1 MTYFKTR
8 VAACAAAALV
18 ALVATAGTAVA
29 QREARTERFRGL
41 AVQPAGLGAPTTLQV
56 ELVVTRWSTPE
67 EQDRLRTT
75 LLEQPKNV
83 LEVLSKMPEVGRI
96 ETPGSVGYALRYA
109 QKTTTSGTE
118 QILLLTDRPV
128 GFAEAVNS
136 GRTLD
141 YPITVIQLEM
151 KPSGKGEGKIAV
163 AARLI
168 PNRLGKEIMVEDW
181 NFTPI
186 VLQGIERQK

>member
-1 MTYFKTR
+1 MTHLTTR
-8 VAACAAAALV
+8 LATFAAAAAV
-18 ALVATAGTAVA
+18 ALAATAGTAAA
-29 QREARTERFRGL
+29 QREARTERFRAL
-41 AVQPAGLGAPTTLQV
+41 AVQPAGLGAPTTLMV
-56 ELVVTRWSTPE
+56 ELAITRWSTDA
-67 EQDRLRTT
+67 EQQKLRTT

-96 ETPGSVGYALRYA
+96 ETPGNVGYALRYA
-109 QKTTTSGTE
+109 QKTSTNGTD

-128 GFAEAVNS
+128 GFAEAANS

-141 YPITVIQLEM
+141 YPITVIQLQM
-151 KPSGKGEGKIAV
+151 QPSGKGEGKIAV

-181 NFTPI
+181 NFTP
-186 VLQGIERQK
+186 VTLQGVERMK